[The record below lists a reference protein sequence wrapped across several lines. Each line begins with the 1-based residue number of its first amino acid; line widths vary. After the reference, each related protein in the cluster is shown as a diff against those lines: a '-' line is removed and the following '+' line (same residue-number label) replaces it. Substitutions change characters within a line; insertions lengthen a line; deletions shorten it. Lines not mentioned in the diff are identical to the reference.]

1 MKTTNL
7 KKSVVKF
14 VMLLILIIIFANII
28 EAQPDLSKVKT
39 EVVKVKGDV
48 IDIVNAIVA
57 VLMVV
62 CMIGVIYMLA
72 SKSERAKEAL
82 IGWFAALV
90 FWGVAYLVFK

>member
-72 SKSERAKEAL
+72 SKSERAKEA
-82 IGWFAALV
+82 
-90 FWGVAYLVFK
+90 